1 MFYISTFSLILPTYW
16 SMGTMPSLLAH
27 ESNRKRVS
35 AYELW
40 ITFEIRDFEFFLTF
54 SEEI

>member
-1 MFYISTFSLILPTYW
+1 
-16 SMGTMPSLLAH
+16 MPSLLAH

-40 ITFEIRDFEFFLTF
+40 ITLEIRDFEFFLPVFKRNIGTIYKKVTKAVQL
-54 SEEI
+54 S